1 MPRMAILSKMK
12 HRIGVQGL
20 AEVCKLMRIALNASC
35 EIAQK
40 DGAYKTY
47 QGSPM
52 SEGKIQYDLRMEF
65 SKEMDE
71 EKAYVQLDEERHD
84 WAELESTLT
93 LHPNTLKS
101 MNLAS
106 NWKKIKN
113 VHYNWCITTP
123 EVCCSTTKSKTS
135 TICAQCRE
143 DEPAL
148 RQPFGGKNIK

>member
-101 MNLAS
+101 MKLAS
-106 NWKKIKN
+106 SW
-113 VHYNWCITTP
+113 ITACLFVTWW
-123 EVCCSTTKSKTS
+123 S
-135 TICAQCRE
+135 
-143 DEPAL
+143 
-148 RQPFGGKNIK
+148 